1 MKNIRDNCQYVG
13 EATKD
18 FERMAE
24 EYDIEHEGE
33 KIMGI
38 YWNKEGDLD
47 SMFKYEREL
56 RYLALFVLGFCIGYW
71 VG

>member
-38 YWNKEGDLD
+38 YWDKEGDLD

>member
-38 YWNKEGDLD
+38 KLLPTLGVCLNHRFQKD
-47 SMFKYEREL
+47 FL
-56 RYLALFVLGFCIGYW
+56 RRCLI
-71 VG
+71 